1 MQAKIPNY
9 AITNGR
15 GSLPTHSDYMSQ
27 FISVYNQPKQPA
39 AATNVITMFIVLR
52 PAFSRDYLD
61 FEHTRLESNL
71 WTSLES
77 DFFEDGVGHPAEQII
92 ASALERASGDQDAEY
107 SRLKGSLWLS
117 FKAEPLEDGIDHL
130 ADQVIADALQS
141 PDPAVFDWL
150 RSFSLDSDH
159 VWFASSV
166 LRCLGRQERPGSRDW
181 RARLVMD
188 ALASDELEI
197 RAAAVDAAGAW
208 LDPWMGPDVD
218 HHITR
223 VLKRHVEQDQWLA
236 QYIQDLIKAVESE

>member
-1 MQAKIPNY
+1 MQTKTPNY

-15 GSLPTHSDYMSQ
+15 GSLPTYSDHMSQ
-27 FISVYNQPKQPA
+27 FMSVYNQSKQPA

-52 PAFSRDYLD
+52 PGGIGDLD
-61 FEHTRLESNL
+61 T
-71 WTSLES
+71 
-77 DFFEDGVGHPAEQII
+77 
-92 ASALERASGDQDAEY
+92 ER
-107 SRLKGSLWLS
+107 SRLKSLLWLS
-117 FKAEPLEDGIDHL
+117 FKAEPLEDGMDHP
-130 ADQVIADALQS
+130 ADKIIADALQS
-141 PDPAVFDWL
+141 PVPAVLDWL
-150 RSFSLDSDH
+150 RSFSLDSDQ

-166 LRCLGRQERPGSRDW
+166 LRCLGRQESPGSGDW

-218 HHITR
+218 HQILR
-223 VLKRHVEQDQWLA
+223 VLEKHVEQDQWLA

>member
-1 MQAKIPNY
+1 MQTKTPNY

-15 GSLPTHSDYMSQ
+15 GSLPTHSDYMSHL
-27 FISVYNQPKQPA
+27 ISVYNRSRQPI

-52 PAFSRDYLD
+52 PAFPKDYLN
-61 FEHTRLESNL
+61 FERTRLENSL
-71 WTSLES
+71 WTSFES
-77 DFFEDGVGHPAEQII
+77 DFLGNEMSHPAEQII
-92 ASALERASGDQDAEY
+92 ASALEDVSGDQDVEY

-130 ADQVIADALQS
+130 ADKVIANALQS
-141 PDPAVFDWL
+141 PDPAVLDWL
-150 RSFSLDSDH
+150 RSFSLDSDQ

-166 LRCLGRQERPGSRDW
+166 LRCLGRQESPGSKDW
-181 RARLVMD
+181 RVRLVMD
-188 ALASDELEI
+188 ALTSDELEI

-223 VLKRHVEQDQWLA
+223 VLERHVEQDQWLA